1 MLEKKVQ
8 ICEFYDKIIPLN
20 FFIFFY
26 LLETFNMSK
35 LKQSCIGFLPVDKDS
50 IAPTLIKVAETK
62 VENGDA
68 SNLKRTSSSRVVKM
82 QEIAKDRDQKR
93 REQERIER
101 EKRQKKEQKRKER
114 ERKEKERLKA
124 EKLKAEKLK
133 FDKIKA
139 EKVKAEKLKLEK
151 VRAEKI
157 KAEKLKS
164 EKTKA
169 GLKNNMNMNPVVVL
183 SDEDEIPLA
192 VLKNKKKKTVDLKK
206 KSTLDAKKTFS
217 PSQVVL
223 SSNFTT
229 QSVKFVNRDTIRLP
243 LNTAAKPVPGA
254 PVKLTAS
261 AIQSLLPNLKMG
273 SPIKSITQ
281 AQLNSL
287 QAQVVFFFFL
297 FFFCFAFL
305 HKPNNLF
312 CL

>member
-1 MLEKKVQ
+1 
-8 ICEFYDKIIPLN
+8 
-20 FFIFFY
+20 
-26 LLETFNMSK
+26 MSK

-68 SNLKRTSSSRVVKM
+68 SSSTINLKRTSSSRVVKM

-243 LNTAAKPVPGA
+243 LNTAAKPMPGA

-287 QAQVVFFFFL
+287 QAQVVFFFF
-297 FFFCFAFL
+297 FFYINQIICFVYSKKYYLLNFSYSDDD
-305 HKPNNLF
+305 HII
-312 CL
+312 